1 MTDKPDNPE
10 SQENIVTFD
19 KRRKR
24 GRREEDRNQDSVSFK
39 GNSPNA
45 EAAQRKMELAKQM
58 QDFMGSSDEREEL
71 ERQLAEA
78 ESKLLEQDIP
88 IIEEVLFY
96 ACMAV
101 SFFIIII
108 LIGLSMYF
116 GGQNAL

>member
-71 ERQLAEA
+71 ERQLAEI
-78 ESKLLEQDIP
+78 EKKLENTDKQYFVHIMVVAIFVIVWLL
-88 IIEEVLFY
+88 IIK
-96 ACMAV
+96 AQMG
-101 SFFIIII
+101 I
-108 LIGLSMYF
+108 
-116 GGQNAL
+116 